1 MLPPTPK
8 GVGFRAVNRMK
19 KERKYLYEGMY
30 IINATLSEEARK
42 RALDKITNGIVE
54 RGGEIHKTHD
64 QGRRRLAYEIR
75 GKREGFYYLLY
86 FSLPSLKHKEL
97 IKDYQLHEDLL
108 RFMTMRTEK
117 ILETLEFK
125 PLKPMER

>member
-1 MLPPTPK
+1 
-8 GVGFRAVNRMK
+8 MK
-19 KERKYLYEGMY
+19 TGKECLYEGMY

-42 RALDKITNGIVE
+42 KALDKIISGIVE
-54 RGGEIHKTHD
+54 RGGEVHKIHD
-64 QGRRRLAYEIR
+64 QGRRRMAYEVQ

-86 FSLPSLKHKEL
+86 FSLSPVKQKEL
-97 IKDYQLHEDLL
+97 VNDYQLHEDLL

-125 PLKPMER
+125 PLKPIER